1 MIELRGRAWKAGDR
15 GGVVREAEAYQVAG
29 TWVSGLSQR

>member
-1 MIELRGRAWKAGDR
+1 MEGGGPR
-15 GGVVREAEAYQVAG
+15 GVVREAEAYQVAG